1 MIFGVLSVLAAAVLV
16 GVDQLIKR
24 WATAVL
30 LPKTAMTLI
39 PGVLELRYFL
49 NDGMAFSMLAG
60 KQKLLIAATSLML
73 LGVLWMLFARKLTP
87 LERVAWTLVL
97 GGGIGN
103 LIDRIATGVVVD
115 YINVLFMNF
124 AIFNFADICVCVG
137 VGLLMVWVLFDSY
150 FKEKAEKSV
159 KTESAAP
166 ADDANGSDP
175 RRQLCQQKRQSCP
188 RRCLLYRPAGTS
200 AHRGPAPEHPA
211 GCRLRG

>member
-1 MIFGVLSVLAAAVLV
+1 MVFFLCWRRLCLW

-24 WATAVL
+24 WATVVL

-60 KQKLLIAATSLML
+60 KQKLLIAVTSLML

-103 LIDRIATGVVVD
+103 LIDRIR
-115 YINVLFMNF
+115 Y
-124 AIFNFADICVCVG
+124 
-137 VGLLMVWVLFDSY
+137 
-150 FKEKAEKSV
+150 
-159 KTESAAP
+159 
-166 ADDANGSDP
+166 
-175 RRQLCQQKRQSCP
+175 RRGGRLHQRPVHELCHLQLR
-188 RRCLLYRPAGTS
+188 
-200 AHRGPAPEHPA
+200 
-211 GCRLRG
+211 

>member
-24 WATAVL
+24 WATVVL
-30 LPKTAMTLI
+30 
-39 PGVLELRYFL
+39 LELRYFL

-60 KQKLLIAATSLML
+60 KQKLLIAVTSLML

-166 ADDANGSDP
+166 ADDANG
-175 RRQLCQQKRQSCP
+175 KN
-188 RRCLLYRPAGTS
+188 
-200 AHRGPAPEHPA
+200 
-211 GCRLRG
+211 

>member
-24 WATAVL
+24 WATVVL

-60 KQKLLIAATSLML
+60 KQKLLIAVTSLML

-103 LIDRIATGVVVD
+103 LIDRVLNGEVVD
-115 YINVLFMNF
+115 YINLLFMRF
-124 AIFNFADICVCVG
+124 AVFNFADICVCVG
-137 VGLLMVWVLFDSY
+137 VALWVLVIFLD
-150 FKEKAEKSV
+150 EV
-159 KTESAAP
+159 H
-166 ADDANGSDP
+166 ADDAASKE
-175 RRQLCQQKRQSCP
+175 Q
-188 RRCLLYRPAGTS
+188 
-200 AHRGPAPEHPA
+200 
-211 GCRLRG
+211 

>member
-103 LIDRIATGVVVD
+103 LIDRVLNGEVVD
-115 YINVLFMNF
+115 YINLLFMRF
-124 AIFNFADICVCVG
+124 AVFNFADICVCVG
-137 VGLLMVWVLFDSY
+137 VALWVLVIFLEELHEDTKKGP
-150 FKEKAEKSV
+150 KE
-159 KTESAAP
+159 
-166 ADDANGSDP
+166 
-175 RRQLCQQKRQSCP
+175 Q
-188 RRCLLYRPAGTS
+188 
-200 AHRGPAPEHPA
+200 
-211 GCRLRG
+211 